1 MLKYGVPLAAAA
13 IPFTL
18 NVRLDQMIMAALLP
32 ASSLGIY
39 VVAVSWSGA
48 VPPMLLSIGT
58 VLFPRVAGADAADR
72 GKLVA
77 QGTRISAFMAVAL
90 VLGVSALTPFA
101 IPLLFG
107 KAFTGS
113 VAVGVVLVFAAGIL
127 GMNIV
132 LEESL
137 RGLGEPSIVF
147 WGEAVGLVVTAGMLV
162 ALLRP
167 MGIMGAGIASVL
179 GYASSGLVLLSG
191 VRRRTHHSLA
201 EVLVLNSFD
210 LKRIL
215 EKFAA
220 LRTSPQSEI

>member
-1 MLKYGVPLAAAA
+1 
-13 IPFTL
+13 
-18 NVRLDQMIMAALLP
+18 
-32 ASSLGIY
+32 
-39 VVAVSWSGA
+39 
-48 VPPMLLSIGT
+48 
-58 VLFPRVAGADAADR
+58 
-72 GKLVA
+72 
-77 QGTRISAFMAVAL
+77 
-90 VLGVSALTPFA
+90 
-101 IPLLFG
+101 
-107 KAFTGS
+107 
-113 VAVGVVLVFAAGIL
+113 
-127 GMNIV
+127 MNIV